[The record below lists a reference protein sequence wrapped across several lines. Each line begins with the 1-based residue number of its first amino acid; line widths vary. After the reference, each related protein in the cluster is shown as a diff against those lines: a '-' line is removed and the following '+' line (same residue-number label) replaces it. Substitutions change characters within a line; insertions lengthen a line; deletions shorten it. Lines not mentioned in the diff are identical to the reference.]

1 MERRHDRTRKMVD
14 EVMKEIHPLPQK
26 VLDWIRDEVMKPYR
40 YIFYNYQKGKKI
52 QKGFCSYCNQMV
64 DIQGTKHKGTAICPH
79 CHSEVTLIANGKY
92 RDKVARMQDQSHFV
106 YIQPTKDGWC
116 ARYFDVISVM
126 DGRGGKDSSQ
136 YYHKEIGRYFY
147 STQKSCYTGFYE
159 WKNFFQTGEMRFC
172 KVDERF
178 SMPCKIYP
186 KSLNTVRQKDSRL
199 RYIPLEDIAAHIK
212 EDACLLIDACWRT
225 PLQVEY
231 MAKMGLYR
239 MLEESVSR
247 YGHKIP
253 EGKTPAEMFGLSG
266 QPLKAILSINPSW
279 GQVETYRKIIEHQ
292 KNADVDVFCRLY
304 QKSGYHMSTRDLK
317 EALQENKELK
327 QQQQQLKHLL
337 EEKERQATE
346 SASQLDIAISERQRM
361 QDKLNESVNRN
372 AGYEKSLQ
380 LKIDAAKRLEAE
392 KKAAEEKQ
400 KESEKKAQELQ
411 QKMEELENQK
421 PEVDQQV
428 IGELQAEAEKQAERR
443 FAQEI
448 EKLRAE
454 KEKAEQRAAEAEERN
469 KQLQSKANS
478 EQSKEL
484 IVFDEKFK
492 SFQDSY
498 NQINQLIA
506 KMETPT
512 ADKVRGAVRKLLS
525 VMEQKLG

>member
-1 MERRHDRTRKMVD
+1 MYEVENMDFEEIAEMSFEEMESETRLQQLAVEIVTFDR
-14 EVMKEIHPLPQK
+14 QA
-26 VLDWIRDEVMKPYR
+26 
-40 YIFYNYQKGKKI
+40 KI
-52 QKGFCSYCNQMV
+52 
-64 DIQGTKHKGTAICPH
+64 TAV
-79 CHSEVTLIANGKY
+79 S
-92 RDKVARMQDQSHFV
+92 
-106 YIQPTKDGWC
+106 C
-116 ARYFDVISVM
+116 AI
-126 DGRGGKDSSQ
+126 
-136 YYHKEIGRYFY
+136 EIGERLLEAKELVPHGEWGNWLKKNVNY
-147 STQKSCYTGFYE
+147 SQSTAN
-159 WKNFFQTGEMRFC
+159 NFM
-172 KVDERF
+172 
-178 SMPCKIYP
+178 
-186 KSLNTVRQKDSRL
+186 
-199 RYIPLEDIAAHIK
+199 
-212 EDACLLIDACWRT
+212 
-225 PLQVEY
+225 
-231 MAKMGLYR
+231 
-239 MLEESVSR
+239 
-247 YGHKIP
+247 
-253 EGKTPAEMFGLSG
+253 
-266 QPLKAILSINPSW
+266 
-279 GQVETYRKIIEHQ
+279 
-292 KNADVDVFCRLY
+292 RLY
-304 QKSGYHMSTRDLK
+304 KEYGNDQGSLFTTLTNSQTIMNLDVSKALALTVLPPEEREEFVSEHDVESMSTRDLK

-327 QQQQQLKHLL
+327 QQL
-337 EEKERQATE
+337 EEKERQITQ

-411 QKMEELENQK
+411 RKMEELENQK

-454 KEKAEQRAAEAEERN
+454 KEKAEQRAAEAEEKNR
-469 KQLQSKANS
+469 QLQSKANS

-506 KMETPT
+506 KMEGPT

>member
-1 MERRHDRTRKMVD
+1 MYEVENMDFEEIAEMSFEEMESETRLQQLAVEIVTFDR
-14 EVMKEIHPLPQK
+14 QA
-26 VLDWIRDEVMKPYR
+26 
-40 YIFYNYQKGKKI
+40 KI
-52 QKGFCSYCNQMV
+52 
-64 DIQGTKHKGTAICPH
+64 TAV
-79 CHSEVTLIANGKY
+79 S
-92 RDKVARMQDQSHFV
+92 
-106 YIQPTKDGWC
+106 C
-116 ARYFDVISVM
+116 AI
-126 DGRGGKDSSQ
+126 
-136 YYHKEIGRYFY
+136 EIGERLLEAKELVPHGEWGNWLKKNVNY
-147 STQKSCYTGFYE
+147 SQSTAN
-159 WKNFFQTGEMRFC
+159 NFM
-172 KVDERF
+172 
-178 SMPCKIYP
+178 
-186 KSLNTVRQKDSRL
+186 
-199 RYIPLEDIAAHIK
+199 
-212 EDACLLIDACWRT
+212 
-225 PLQVEY
+225 
-231 MAKMGLYR
+231 
-239 MLEESVSR
+239 
-247 YGHKIP
+247 
-253 EGKTPAEMFGLSG
+253 
-266 QPLKAILSINPSW
+266 
-279 GQVETYRKIIEHQ
+279 
-292 KNADVDVFCRLY
+292 RLY
-304 QKSGYHMSTRDLK
+304 KEYGNDQGSLFTTLTNSQTIMNLDVSKALALTVLPPEEREEFVSEHDVESMSTRDLK

-327 QQQQQLKHLL
+327 RQQQQLKHLL
-337 EEKERQATE
+337 EERERQAAE

-411 QKMEELENQK
+411 RKMEELENQK

-428 IGELQAEAEKQAERR
+428 IGELQAERR

>member
-1 MERRHDRTRKMVD
+1 MYEVENMDFEEIAEMSFEEMESETRLQQLAVEIVTFDR
-14 EVMKEIHPLPQK
+14 QA
-26 VLDWIRDEVMKPYR
+26 
-40 YIFYNYQKGKKI
+40 KI
-52 QKGFCSYCNQMV
+52 
-64 DIQGTKHKGTAICPH
+64 TAV
-79 CHSEVTLIANGKY
+79 S
-92 RDKVARMQDQSHFV
+92 
-106 YIQPTKDGWC
+106 C
-116 ARYFDVISVM
+116 AI
-126 DGRGGKDSSQ
+126 
-136 YYHKEIGRYFY
+136 EIGERLLEAKELVPHGEWGNWLKKNVNY
-147 STQKSCYTGFYE
+147 SQSTAN
-159 WKNFFQTGEMRFC
+159 NFM
-172 KVDERF
+172 
-178 SMPCKIYP
+178 
-186 KSLNTVRQKDSRL
+186 
-199 RYIPLEDIAAHIK
+199 
-212 EDACLLIDACWRT
+212 
-225 PLQVEY
+225 
-231 MAKMGLYR
+231 
-239 MLEESVSR
+239 
-247 YGHKIP
+247 
-253 EGKTPAEMFGLSG
+253 
-266 QPLKAILSINPSW
+266 
-279 GQVETYRKIIEHQ
+279 
-292 KNADVDVFCRLY
+292 RLY
-304 QKSGYHMSTRDLK
+304 KEYGNDQGSLFTTLTNSQTIMNLDVSKALALTVLPPEEREEFVSEHDVESMSTRDLK

-327 QQQQQLKHLL
+327 QQL
-337 EEKERQATE
+337 EEKERQITQ
-346 SASQLDIAISERQRM
+346 SASQLDIAISERQKM

-400 KESEKKAQELQ
+400 KESEKKAQEFQ
-411 QKMEELENQK
+411 RKMEELENQK

-454 KEKAEQRAAEAEERN
+454 KEKAEQKATEAEEKNR
-469 KQLQSKANS
+469 QLQSKANS